1 MHTFKENNLVH
12 FGEVTSALGG
22 ESSDTITTM
31 RFPSM
36 ENYDTITFIAIAS
49 EVASDSVLT
58 LTAYEATAT
67 AGTGSSSISGATD
80 TFTSTNTTDTDVLI
94 VQVNAAQLTAGYQF
108 VGAKLVSSNASGTE
122 EAAIITIQS
131 RARYGQATLVE

>member
-1 MHTFKENNLVH
+1 MHTFKENNLIH
-12 FGEVTSALGG
+12 FGEITSALGG
-22 ESSDTITTM
+22 ESSDTLTTM

-36 ENYDTITFIAIAS
+36 ENFDEITFIAIAS
-49 EVASDSVLT
+49 EVASDAVLT

-94 VQVNAAQLTAGYQF
+94 VTVRAADLTAGYQY
-108 VGAKLVSSNASGTE
+108 VGAKLVTSGASGTE
-122 EAAIITIQS
+122 EAALITIQS
-131 RARYGQATLVE
+131 RARYAQATLAE

>member
-12 FGEVTSALGG
+12 FGEITSALGG
-22 ESSDTITTM
+22 ETSDTITTM

-49 EVASDSVLT
+49 EVASGSTLT
-58 LTAYEATAT
+58 LTAYEATA
-67 AGTGSSSISGATD
+67 ADGSGSSSISGATD
-80 TFTSTNTTDTDVLI
+80 TFLSTNVTDTDVLI
-94 VQVNAAQLTAGYQF
+94 VQVNAPQLTAGYQY
-108 VGAKLVSSNASGTE
+108 VGAKLVSNNGSGTE

-131 RARYGQATLVE
+131 KPRYAQATLVE

>member
-1 MHTFKENNLVH
+1 MHTFKENHLVH
-12 FGEVTSALGG
+12 FGNITEAIGG
-22 ESSDTITTM
+22 ETSDTITTL

-36 ENYDTITFIAIAS
+36 ENFDEITFIGIAS
-49 EVASDSVLT
+49 ELASDSVIT

-94 VQVNAAQLTAGYQF
+94 VTVRAADLTAGYQY
-108 VGAKLVSSNASGTE
+108 VGAKLVTNNASGTE
-122 EAAIITIQS
+122 EGALIAIQS
-131 RARYGQATLVE
+131 RPRYAQATLVE

>member
-1 MHTFKENNLVH
+1 MHTFKENYLVH
-12 FGEVTSALGG
+12 FGNITEAIGG
-22 ESSDTITTM
+22 ETSDTITTL

-36 ENYDTITFIAIAS
+36 ENYDSIVFIGIAS
-49 EVASDSVLT
+49 EVASDAVIT

-67 AGTGSSSISGATD
+67 AGTGSTSISGATD

-94 VQVNAAQLTAGYQF
+94 VEVKASQLTAGYQY
-108 VGAKLVSSNASGTE
+108 VGAKLVSNNASGTE
-122 EAAIITIQS
+122 EGALIAIQC

>member
-12 FGEVTSALGG
+12 FGEITSALGG
-22 ESSDTITTM
+22 ETSDTITTL

-36 ENYDTITFIAIAS
+36 ENYDVITFIGIVS
-49 EVASDSVLT
+49 ELASDSIAT

-80 TFTSTNTTDTDVLI
+80 TFTSTNVTDTDVLI
-94 VQVNAAQLTAGYQF
+94 VSVRAADLTAGYQY
-108 VGAKLVSSNASGTE
+108 VGAKLVTSNASGTE
-122 EAAIITIQS
+122 EAALIAIQS
-131 RARYGQATLVE
+131 RPRYGQATLVE